1 MNKISIIIPIYNVEP
16 YIGRCITSIMAQECD
31 NFSLECILVND
42 GTPDRSMEI
51 VDSMLENYQ
60 GNIDFIIVSHDTNKG
75 LSAARNTGLR
85 HACGDFVFFVDSDDR
100 LEHGA
105 LKYLLSGYLS
115 FIDNDQIDIIMG
127 NAFVA
132 MNNKPAMCFGNNDPQ
147 LYDNHDEL
155 GLCNLLNRKFFH
167 TAWNKLVR
175 RELLNKYHVIF
186 EEGIIDEDFLWS
198 YLVFLYARQILI
210 MPKVTYIYENNPC
223 SIMNM
228 SATKITHRIKSRIIS
243 CKIILDTPPPKTRIE
258 FYMYVFYILTR
269 AINLYENNQ
278 DNPSVKILGN
288 DLYSLRDRMLKMV
301 QKNRLYLQ
309 YLFFLTSKYPLY
321 YLTNLRFFRRY
332 YDNIAK
338 VVMIV
343 SKMFIW
349 KR

>member
-100 LEHGA
+100 LGHGA

-115 FIDNDQIDIIMG
+115 FVNADQIDIIMG
-127 NAFVA
+127 NALIVKD
-132 MNNKPAMCFGNNDPQ
+132 NKTAMCFANNDPQ
-147 LYDNHDEL
+147 LYDNNDEL
-155 GLCNLLNRKFFH
+155 GLCGLLTRRFFH

-175 RELLNKYHVIF
+175 REFLNKYHVVF

-210 MPKVTYIYENNPC
+210 MPKVSYIYENNPC
-223 SIMNM
+223 SIMNT

-243 CKIILDTPPPKTRIE
+243 CNIILDTPPKKTRVE

-269 AINLYENNQ
+269 AIDLYENNQ